1 VANNPRST
9 EEKETSAVANMETAL
24 LEFKEGR
31 PYLALIGQTFNAW
44 GIVDVSGDSRTHI
57 AVKNLPP
64 EILAKTGATSAPEIV
79 AIERKLVLAQTKG
92 FHDIPRSDAF
102 ELLETLRDNLMTQV
116 EEMRERGEGMFA
128 DQKIE
133 NAADAKWLRS
143 DLKELEREYID
154 YWRSDLKEFRETT
167 LPEALIEYWNRR
179 VNAAEAELEDA
190 KRGKQRAIA
199 RITK

>member
-1 VANNPRST
+1 
-9 EEKETSAVANMETAL
+9 METAL